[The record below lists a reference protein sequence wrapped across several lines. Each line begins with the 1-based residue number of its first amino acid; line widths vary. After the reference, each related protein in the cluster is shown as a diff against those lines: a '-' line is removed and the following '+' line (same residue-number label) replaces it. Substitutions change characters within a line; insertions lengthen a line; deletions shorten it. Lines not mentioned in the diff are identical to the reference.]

1 MTQSPIAAALEA
13 KVAELGT
20 ANAAAKYFNISPAY
34 LSQIRNGHK
43 PLPEWMGVA
52 LGYRLVWVPLVNKE
66 QEND

>member
-34 LSQIRNGHK
+34 LSHIRNGYK
-43 PLPEWMGVA
+43 PIPEWIGIA
-52 LGYRLVWVPLVNKE
+52 FGYRLAWQKM
-66 QEND
+66 ENVE

>member
-13 KVAELGT
+13 KVTELGT

-43 PLPEWMGVA
+43 PIPEWVGIA
-52 LGYRLVWVPLVNKE
+52 LGYRLMWQKM
-66 QEND
+66 ENVG